1 MNNRLCTPL
10 KFVLLLLLTML
21 PAGVQADSCYK
32 NFHVKLDAV
41 PTGAG
46 LVYLDYFVDLDA
58 YPKVTITTPPTE
70 SVDEDITVQ
79 GSDYYACNLLAEPA
93 SGWELVGFT
102 RDLKDEYAP
111 EDFLGTDSPT
121 EVVVGNF
128 NPRYVFDAQSYE
140 AAQEVGWDHADTLQY
155 YAIFRRTDSE
165 GILIPKTDDEQSA
178 TIRRSPRYNLSG
190 QRVDR
195 RFRGIVILDGK
206 KVVRSK
212 NNTKTTWRN

>member
-1 MNNRLCTPL
+1 MNNRLNTAIRL
-10 KFVLLLLLTML
+10 LLLLLLTL
-21 PAGVQADSCYK
+21 QTAGVQADSCYK
-32 NFHVKLDAV
+32 NFHVKLDVV

-46 LVYLDYFVDLDA
+46 LVYLDYFVDLNV
-58 YPKVTITTPPTE
+58 YPKVTITTTPTE

-111 EDFLGTDSPT
+111 EDFLGTVSPT

-128 NPRYVFDAQSYE
+128 NPLYVSDAQSYE

-155 YAIFRRTDSE
+155 YAIFR
-165 GILIPKTDDEQSA
+165 PVDEQGIHEVENHPKPCQPYRLNGVKA
-178 TIRRSPRYNLSG
+178 TDN
-190 QRVDR
+190 
-195 RFRGIVILDGK
+195 RGLVIVNGNK
-206 KVVRSK
+206 MVRK
-212 NNTKTTWRN
+212 RE

>member
-1 MNNRLCTPL
+1 MLKIMMNNRLNTAIRL
-10 KFVLLLLLTML
+10 LLLLLLTL
-21 PAGVQADSCYK
+21 QTAGVQADSCYK
-32 NFHVKLDAV
+32 NFHVKLDVV

-46 LVYLDYFVDLDA
+46 LVYLDYFVDLNV
-58 YPKVTITTPPTE
+58 YPKVTITTTPTE

-111 EDFLGTDSPT
+111 EDFLGTVSPT

-128 NPRYVFDAQSYE
+128 NPLYVSDAQSYE

-155 YAIFRRTDSE
+155 YAIFR
-165 GILIPKTDDEQSA
+165 PVDEQGIHEVENHPKPCQPYRLNGVKA
-178 TIRRSPRYNLSG
+178 TDN
-190 QRVDR
+190 
-195 RFRGIVILDGK
+195 RGLVIVNGNK
-206 KVVRSK
+206 MVRK
-212 NNTKTTWRN
+212 RE

>member
-1 MNNRLCTPL
+1 MMNNRLNTAIRL
-10 KFVLLLLLTML
+10 LLLLLLTL
-21 PAGVQADSCYK
+21 QTAGVQADSCYK
-32 NFHVKLDAV
+32 NFHVKLDVV

-46 LVYLDYFVDLDA
+46 LVYLDYFVDLNV
-58 YPKVTITTPPTE
+58 YPKVTITTTPTE

-111 EDFLGTDSPT
+111 EDFLGTVSPT

-128 NPRYVFDAQSYE
+128 NPLYVSDAQSYE

-155 YAIFRRTDSE
+155 YAIFR
-165 GILIPKTDDEQSA
+165 PVDEQGIHEVENHPKPCQPYRLNGVKA
-178 TIRRSPRYNLSG
+178 TDN
-190 QRVDR
+190 
-195 RFRGIVILDGK
+195 RGLVIVNGNK
-206 KVVRSK
+206 MVRK
-212 NNTKTTWRN
+212 RE